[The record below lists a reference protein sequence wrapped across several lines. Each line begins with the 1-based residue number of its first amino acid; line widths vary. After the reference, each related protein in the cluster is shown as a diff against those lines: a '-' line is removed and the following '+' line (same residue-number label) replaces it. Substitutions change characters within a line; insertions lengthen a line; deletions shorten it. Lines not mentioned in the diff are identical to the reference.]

1 MRRRRRFARHFF
13 RRRHKRRRR
22 VHRWATLADVP
33 PGYCAR
39 VGGFASSLSPEQLTH
54 LQAYGLVPGHW
65 VRVLQHSPVT
75 VVQIEHT
82 ELALEGDLARQI
94 RVTGK

>member
-1 MRRRRRFARHFF
+1 
-13 RRRHKRRRR
+13 
-22 VHRWATLADVP
+22 LADVP

-39 VGGFASSLSPEQLTH
+39 VGGFESSLSPEQLTH
-54 LQAYGLVPGHW
+54 LKAYGLVPGHW

>member
-13 RRRHKRRRR
+13 PRRRKWRRC
-22 VHRWATLADVP
+22 VHGWATLADVP
-33 PGYCAR
+33 PGCRAR
-39 VGGFASSLSPEQLTH
+39 LGGFESSLSPEQLTH

-65 VRVLQHSPVT
+65 VRVLQHFPVT

-94 RVTGK
+94 RVTGE